1 MKTIIFAALISCL
14 IPLRL
19 MAQEPVLKKATF
31 AAGCFWCIQP
41 PFDRTPGVV
50 KTTVGYTGGKEKN
63 PTYHQVGGGD
73 TGHAEVVRVTFD
85 PAEISLADLLGV
97 FFVAHDPTTLNR
109 QGADAG
115 TQYRSAIYY
124 LNTEQQQTAEAVM
137 REVAG
142 SALWGTAPLTTELA
156 PLGEFY
162 PAEDYHRDYYRNN
175 PNQGYCR
182 AIIAPKVAKV
192 RKEFRDRLKRSA

>member
-1 MKTIIFAALISCL
+1 MSASEQITLGG
-14 IPLRL
+14 
-19 MAQEPVLKKATF
+19 
-31 AAGCFWCIQP
+31 GCFWCIEAV
-41 PFDRTPGVV
+41 FDELRGVTRV
-50 KTTVGYTGGKEKN
+50 ESGYAGGQLAN
-63 PTYHQVGGGD
+63 PTYREVCDGD
-73 TGHAEVVRVTFD
+73 TGHTEVVRVTFD

-124 LNTEQQQTAEAVM
+124 LNAEQKQTAEAVM
-137 REVAG
+137 REVAS
-142 SALWGTAPLTTELA
+142 SALWGKAPLTTELA
-156 PLGEFY
+156 PLGDFY

-182 AIIAPKVAKV
+182 AVIEPKVAKV
-192 RKEFRDRLKRSA
+192 RKEFRDRLKRA

>member
-1 MKTIIFAALISCL
+1 MSSTEQITLGG
-14 IPLRL
+14 
-19 MAQEPVLKKATF
+19 
-31 AAGCFWCIQP
+31 GCFWCIEAV
-41 PFDRTPGVV
+41 FDELRGVGKV
-50 KTTVGYTGGKEKN
+50 ESGYAGGHLAN
-63 PTYHQVGGGD
+63 PTYREVCRGD
-73 TGHAEVVRVTFD
+73 TGHAEVARITFD
-85 PAEISLADLLGV
+85 PSEITLADLLGV

-124 LNTEQQQTAEAVM
+124 QNAEQKATAETVV

-192 RKEFRDRLKRSA
+192 RKEFRDRLKRAE